1 MGHECRI
8 GLICATSALP
18 PIADKRADIDFRRC
32 GPATNVF
39 GYAWS
44 ASMNKK
50 WTKHVLVWPR
60 QATSEHWNSYLKLKY
75 LFEGMG
81 WRVSKESA
89 LFQSG
94 QLIGSPFRVC
104 RLDH

>member
-1 MGHECRI
+1 LVSFDEQEMDEARHRV
-8 GLICATSALP
+8 ATASYVGALEL
-18 PIADKRADIDFRRC
+18 
-32 GPATNVF
+32 VF
-39 GYAWS
+39 EIE
-44 ASMNKK
+44 
-50 WTKHVLVWPR
+50 R
-60 QATSEHWNSYLKLKY
+60 Y